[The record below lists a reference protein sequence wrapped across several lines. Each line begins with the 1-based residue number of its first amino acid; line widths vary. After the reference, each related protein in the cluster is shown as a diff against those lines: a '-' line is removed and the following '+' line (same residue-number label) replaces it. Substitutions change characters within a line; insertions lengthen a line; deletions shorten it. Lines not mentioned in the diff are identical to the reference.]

1 MGWRILIKTRK
12 FEWTFNNIKIE
23 NIILAPSWAKK
34 FFFDVSPLLYAR
46 HCCKLQSCAIS
57 RKIDV
62 RKPWE
67 NGKKTLILEP
77 IWGPLIFFSWVLPLL
92 VIWHCSKLSSY
103 AILRKTNEP
112 HLRNGKKPNFGP
124 DFGLFG
130 SNLSPQNFSAG
141 FTFTSS
147 SYLRIHLWW
156 TCSWITG

>member
-1 MGWRILIKTRK
+1 MGHK
-12 FEWTFNNIKIE
+12 F
-23 NIILAPSWAKK
+23 
-34 FFFDVSPLLYAR
+34 FFFDVSPLLYVR

-57 RKIDV
+57 RKTDV

-67 NGKKTLILEP
+67 NGEKTLILEL

-103 AILRKTNEP
+103 AILRQTNEP
-112 HLRNGKKPNFGP
+112 NQRNGKKPNFGP

-130 SNLSPQNFSAG
+130 SNLGAQNFFVG